1 MPIEFTG
8 KPILVE
14 FRPHLR
20 AWRGKLLCGGERGAE
35 VHAGSFLRERRI
47 VLDRALLRNAKER
60 DRILAHEIFH
70 FVWWKLQPVVR
81 AGYREVLRAEFRGRV
96 KGEMGWSSEWR
107 KERLG
112 AEDWHRNT
120 RRSKEYFCESFCDTA
135 AAFMLDRA
143 DHEEIT
149 LPARARGLRRAWM
162 EESLVNWRL
171 NI

>member
-81 AGYREVLRAEFRGRV
+81 AGYREVLRAEL
-96 KGEMGWSSEWR
+96 R